1 MHNFWHSM
9 LNCYMPKV
17 VALSLCV
24 DRRKIAKLNIKFSTI
39 VETENRNAYFYIIK
53 MCDKKLGAKLLPLQ
67 VSSIT
72 LTLCEFELIII
83 EISRMKS
90 YSMNMVHMFNFRIC
104 AIIKKLI

>member
-39 VETENRNAYFYIIK
+39 VETENRNAYFYIRQALFVVSVW
-53 MCDKKLGAKLLPLQ
+53 MAKPVFV
-67 VSSIT
+67 VSVLMAKHVFVVSVG
-72 LTLCEFELIII
+72 LRMFQK
-83 EISRMKS
+83 ISS
-90 YSMNMVHMFNFRIC
+90 
-104 AIIKKLI
+104 